1 MQLQAKFGM
10 NLWDQVKTGTR
21 VSHPFQQKGPWK
33 KTSSDQLSEMK
44 HGDGQARGAEPA
56 GASVVTE
63 QQKPTP
69 CQAKKSFFLFFLF
82 FFFRFLYTGTH

>member
-1 MQLQAKFGM
+1 M

-33 KTSSDQLSEMK
+33 KTSSDQLSETEQ
-44 HGDGQARGAEPA
+44 GDGQAGAAEPA
-56 GASVVTE
+56 GPSAVAE

-69 CQAKKSFFLFFLF
+69 HQVDKQ
-82 FFFRFLYTGTH
+82 